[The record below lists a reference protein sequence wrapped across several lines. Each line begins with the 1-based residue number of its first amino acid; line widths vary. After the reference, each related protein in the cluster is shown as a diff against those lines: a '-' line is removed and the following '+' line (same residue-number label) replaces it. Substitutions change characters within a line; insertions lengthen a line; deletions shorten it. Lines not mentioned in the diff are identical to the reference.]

1 MKAYKGFDRN
11 LACRGHQFELGG
23 SYDTGADPVVCHLD
37 RYKPAPLLVGSA
49 ATWGDARALVEQATR
64 ELVSSR

>member
-1 MKAYKGFDRN
+1 MNTTTIRWNRSQALVGN
-11 LACRGHQFELGG
+11 LILEIAEAVNGY
-23 SYDTGADPVVCHLD
+23 SYRVLD

>member
-1 MKAYKGFDRN
+1 MNTTTIRWN
-11 LACRGHQFELGG
+11 RSQ
-23 SYDTGADPVVCHLD
+23 D